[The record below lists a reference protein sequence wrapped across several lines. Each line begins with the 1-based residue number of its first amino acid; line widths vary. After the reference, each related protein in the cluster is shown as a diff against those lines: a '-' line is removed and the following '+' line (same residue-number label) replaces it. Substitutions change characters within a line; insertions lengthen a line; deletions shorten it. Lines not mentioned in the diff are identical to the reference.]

1 MGRGSIQAKSHHGK
15 GSGEEARAQGALEV
29 RDGSG
34 GRLVV
39 GGIQVIQSLLR
50 LCEGCLE
57 ATGRLQTNTTKE
69 CTMVPTLGCT
79 MGVE

>member
-1 MGRGSIQAKSHHGK
+1 MGRDLVRHRDPG
-15 GSGEEARAQGALEV
+15 EARAQGALEAS
-29 RDGSG
+29 DGSG

-39 GGIQVIQSLLR
+39 SGIQVIQNLLR

-57 ATGRLQTNTTKE
+57 GTGRLQTNTTKE
-69 CTMVPTLGCT
+69 CTIVPALGCT